1 MKTFFWAL
9 LASVMMFAACEKEY
23 PLSRIGNTKG
33 VLCLN
38 GYLYADS
45 TDNIIVFTATGENY
59 PTALQDAAIDFY
71 VNGTLK
77 ESLAANDAEDGK
89 FYHLHTVLH
98 PGDKVRV
105 EASAGGKS
113 VWMEDVVP
121 QTIDDIDVVITPM
134 RNMSFTNNDGDSE
147 TDNFLSVNAFF
158 SDNPEMDDFYSID
171 VVMYDSTIYYVDY
184 VYSWDNEIILDSV
197 LIRSEEWEGHI
208 YNDYKYKCYSLG
220 GDKPD
225 EYYREDKDLIYGD
238 EVILQDDILSTPS
251 IDFSSENPFEQEG
264 FYKMRNHFHIFSDM
278 RFAGKKCDM
287 TVLRKGFVSDGTWP
301 CREEDLSDSIYA
313 SASFTAATVVINRLS
328 ESCYRYLKMA
338 NGIVMGYYRD
348 YDALIDPIKMPSNI
362 HGGSGTIGFIT
373 RNSKRIVLYDHYR
386 PKPVYDPKRWGW

>member
-1 MKTFFWAL
+1 MKTIIYILFVAVL
-9 LASVMMFAACEKEY
+9 MFAACEKDY
-23 PLSRIGNTKG
+23 PLSSIGNTEG

-45 TDNIIVFTATGENY
+45 TDNTIILTTTGENY
-59 PTALQDAAIDFY
+59 PAAAKDAKIDFY
-71 VNGTLK
+71 VNGALK
-77 ESLAANDAEDGK
+77 ESLAAKDTEDGK
-89 FYHLHTVLH
+89 TYHLHTVFH
-98 PGDKVRV
+98 PGDNVRL

-113 VWMEDVVP
+113 VWMEDVAP
-121 QTIDDIDVVITPM
+121 QMLDDLDVVITPM
-134 RNMSFTNNDGDSE
+134 LNKPFTNNDGDSE
-147 TDNFLSVNAFF
+147 TGNFISINATF
-158 SDNPEMDDFYSID
+158 SDNPDMDDFYSID
-171 VVMYDSTIYYVDY
+171 VEMYDSVVYYNDY
-184 VYSWDNEIILDSV
+184 YYDREHILDSI
-197 LIRSEEWEGHI
+197 LIRSEEWEGQI
-208 YNDYKYKCYSLG
+208 YNEYKYKCYNLV
-220 GDKPD
+220 GDNSD
-225 EYYREDKDLIYGD
+225 YYYKRDSELIFGD

-338 NGIVMGYYRD
+338 NGVVMGYYRD
-348 YDALIDPIKMPSNI
+348 YDALIDPIKMPSNV
-362 HGGSGTIGFIT
+362 HGGSGTVGIIT
-373 RNSKRIVLYDHYR
+373 RNSKRIVIYDNYKG
-386 PKPVYDPKRWGW
+386 KPYYEPNRLW

>member
-1 MKTFFWAL
+1 MKTIIYILFVAVL
-9 LASVMMFAACEKEY
+9 MFAACEKDY
-23 PLSRIGNTKG
+23 PLSSIGNTEG

-45 TDNIIVFTATGENY
+45 TDNTIILTTTGENY
-59 PTALQDAAIDFY
+59 PAAAKDAKIDFY
-71 VNGTLK
+71 VNGALK
-77 ESLAANDAEDGK
+77 ESLAAKDTEDGK
-89 FYHLHTVLH
+89 TYHLHTVFH
-98 PGDKVRV
+98 PGDNVRL

-113 VWMEDVVP
+113 VWMEDVAP
-121 QTIDDIDVVITPM
+121 QMLDDLDVVITPM
-134 RNMSFTNNDGDSE
+134 LNKPFTNNDGDSE
-147 TDNFLSVNAFF
+147 TGNFISINATF
-158 SDNPEMDDFYSID
+158 SDNPDMDDFYSID
-171 VVMYDSTIYYVDY
+171 VEMYDSVVYYNDY
-184 VYSWDNEIILDSV
+184 YYDREHILDSI
-197 LIRSEEWEGHI
+197 LIRSEEWEGQI
-208 YNDYKYKCYSLG
+208 YNEYKYKCYNLV
-220 GDKPD
+220 GDNSD
-225 EYYREDKDLIYGD
+225 YYYKRDSELIFGD

-338 NGIVMGYYRD
+338 NGVVMGYYRD
-348 YDALIDPIKMPSNI
+348 YDALIDPIKMPSNV
-362 HGGSGTIGFIT
+362 HGGSGTVGIIT
-373 RNSKRIVLYDHYR
+373 RNSKRIVIYDNYKG
-386 PKPVYDPKRWGW
+386 KPYYEPNRRW